1 MANFNDKVCF
11 SAEEKSEIL
20 ARLKRAEGQLRGIQ
34 KMIEEE
40 RSCQDMVIQLV
51 AVKSAISQI
60 AMTALS
66 NQLLHCLTTEL
77 QEGRPVENLQQKFTE
92 IFKKLL

>member
-1 MANFNDKVCF
+1 MTGLNENICFNDEAK
-11 SAEEKSEIL
+11 AEIL

-34 KMIEEE
+34 KMITEE

-60 AMTALS
+60 AMTVLS
-66 NQLLHCLTTEL
+66 NQFIHCLKTEIAA
-77 QEGRPVENLQQKFTE
+77 GKPVEKVSDNFAE
-92 IFKKLL
+92 IFKKLI